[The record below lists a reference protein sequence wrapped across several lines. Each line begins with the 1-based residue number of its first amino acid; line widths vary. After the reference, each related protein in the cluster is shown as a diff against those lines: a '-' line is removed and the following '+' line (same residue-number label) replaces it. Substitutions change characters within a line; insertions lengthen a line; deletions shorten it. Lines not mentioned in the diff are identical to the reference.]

1 MRIALAAAGSC
12 LALAACA
19 NLVER
24 ECRSDSYELG
34 VRDARRGLP
43 PQIETHVAQCKAF
56 GVQIDA
62 GRYMEGWRSAYHFH
76 PVGA

>member
-1 MRIALAAAGSC
+1 MRIALAAASSC

-19 NLVER
+19 GLVES
-24 ECRSDSYELG
+24 ECRSDPYELG

-43 PQIETHVAQCKAF
+43 PQAETHAAQCKAH
-56 GVQIDA
+56 GVELDA
-62 GRYMEGWRSAYHFH
+62 ARYMEGWRNAYHFH